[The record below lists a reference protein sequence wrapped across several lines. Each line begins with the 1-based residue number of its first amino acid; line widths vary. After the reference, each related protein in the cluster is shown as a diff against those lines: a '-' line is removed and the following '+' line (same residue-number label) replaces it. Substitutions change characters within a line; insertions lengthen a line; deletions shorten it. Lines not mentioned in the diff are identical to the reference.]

1 MNASPLLGSQ
11 QTRLATQMVSV
22 ERLAA
27 YHSLPQEAALVT
39 DAPPPP
45 EWPHAGEIIAH
56 SVSMRYRQ
64 GLPLALRQVSFH
76 IPACSLVGVVGRT
89 GAGKSSLLAALFR
102 LAEPH
107 EGYLEID
114 GVRTDRLGLHELRPR
129 LALIMQQPLL
139 FSGSLRQNLD
149 PLGEH
154 DDRAMWAAL
163 RNASVEAVVRSL
175 PEQLDANVVDN
186 GGNFSQ
192 GERQC
197 LCLARALLARTS
209 VLIMDEAT
217 ANVDNATDALIQSAV
232 RRHFAGTVLMIAHR
246 LLTIRDATQLLLMS
260 GGALVQAG
268 PPEALLAAPP
278 DAARVNFSSML
289 EDAGIAP
296 AEFLARRPTGED
308 RQESP
313 WELNVGSACCIP
325 TARPLA
331 RRSE

>member
-1 MNASPLLGSQ
+1 MNASTRRLSQ

-139 FSGSLRQNLD
+139 FSGSLRQNFD

-278 DAARVNFSSML
+278 DSARVNFSSML

-296 AEFLARRPTGED
+296 AEFLTRRPTGED

-313 WELNVGSACCIP
+313 WSLPRAAG
-325 TARPLA
+325 
-331 RRSE
+331 RS